1 MVEKL
6 RKIEKFLKIFKK
18 AEVDT
23 TRKKTYFWQN
33 KNQQN
38 AGISGCGGKTRTYDL
53 LVMSIIFH
61 GKEFAIARTT
71 IGGAGTAGI
80 AEELIAM
87 GAKKY

>member
-1 MVEKL
+1 MGKNKESTISCDSN
-6 RKIEKFLKIFKK
+6 KIC
-18 AEVDT
+18 
-23 TRKKTYFWQN
+23 
-33 KNQQN
+33 
-38 AGISGCGGKTRTYDL
+38 GCGGKTRTYDL
-53 LVMSIIFH
+53 RVMSIIFH